1 MTFAESKKKAHI
13 VEYILFLWQIEDL
26 IRAAEFNPTYLES
39 WAQDTA
45 SQEGTDPDKEREWI
59 IQLAADMRA
68 QGKKEKGHVLQVSE
82 PLVELA
88 HLHEMLVGPL
98 EDHRYK
104 ESFETATPLLSELSA
119 KHPGPEI
126 HPVEQLLIGLYGWL
140 MLRMKKQAVS
150 AETEAG
156 FVAFRNW
163 ANALAKGHIRV
174 YYGDKASI

>member
-1 MTFAESKKKAHI
+1 MTLSESKKKAHI

-26 IRAAEFNPTYLES
+26 VRAADFNPAVLEN
-39 WAQDTA
+39 WAEDTA
-45 SQEGTDPDKEREWI
+45 NQEGTDPEKEKEWI
-59 IQLAADMRA
+59 VSLAADLRSE
-68 QGKKEKGHVLQVSE
+68 GKMEMGHATSVSE

-88 HLHEMLVGPL
+88 HLHEMLLGPL
-98 EDHRYK
+98 EDLRYK
-104 ESFETATPLLSELSA
+104 EAFETAEPMIKELSA
-119 KHPGPEI
+119 KQPGPSG
-126 HPVEQLLIGLYGWL
+126 HPVEQLLIALYGWL

-174 YYGDKASI
+174 YYGG

>member
-1 MTFAESKKKAHI
+1 MTLSESKKKAHI

-26 IRAAEFNPTYLES
+26 IRAADFNPEILEN
-39 WAQDTA
+39 WAEDTA
-45 SQEGTDPDKEREWI
+45 NQEGTDPEKEKEWI
-59 IQLAADMRA
+59 VALAADMRS
-68 QGKKEKGHVLQVSE
+68 QGKVEQGHASSVRE

-98 EDHRYK
+98 EDLRYK
-104 ESFETATPLLSELSA
+104 EAFDTAEPMIKELSA
-119 KHPGPEI
+119 KQPGPSG
-126 HPVEQLLIGLYGWL
+126 HPVEQLLIALYGWL

-174 YYGDKASI
+174 YYGG